1 MSRRLLNAIAGAA
14 AVAGAAALGAGAA
27 LAQEAPKSVKI
38 GYAISLSGP
47 MAPGAG
53 LTTLPNYRL
62 WVDEVNKAGGL
73 MLKKYGKK
81 VPIEVVEL
89 DDNSKAEDLMRLTEK
104 LMAVDKVDLVLTPW
118 STGFNFAVAPIYA
131 KYGYP
136 QVTGTAGSD
145 KMEEMV
151 AKFPTLFF
159 FLAKNADQ
167 SHALVDMMAAA
178 KKDGKINDK
187 VALFI
192 VQAPFGQEY
201 SASLKPAL
209 AKAGFTIAYEAVYD
223 AKASDLST
231 QIKAAKAAGPDTM
244 IALSYPPD
252 TFMITE
258 QSMANDFKPKIRFL
272 GVGAAFPPYKG
283 KFGDK
288 IDGNFSLGGWDPNG
302 PGMQDYF
309 ARHKALPANK
319 GAEPDRW
326 ASAATYAGLQALQQA
341 IENVGEID
349 RAKILAELKTG
360 TFKTVAGE
368 LKLPG
373 NRDPQAWLIGQWQ
386 GGEFYAVAPASRSG
400 AKPPVIK

>member
-1 MSRRLLNAIAGAA
+1 MRRLLGCVLAGAVLA
-14 AVAGAAALGAGAA
+14 AVASLPGGAV
-27 LAQEAPKSVKI
+27 AQETPKSVRI
-38 GYAISLSGP
+38 GYAISLSGFN
-47 MAPGAG
+47 APGAG

-62 WVDEVNKAGGL
+62 WTKEVNDAGGL

-81 VPIEVVEL
+81 VPIEVVEI
-89 DDNSKAEDLMRLTEK
+89 DDNSKNEDLPRLTEK

-118 STGFNFAVAPIYA
+118 STGSNFTVAPTYA

-136 QVTGTAGSD
+136 QIMGTAGSD

-151 AKFPTLFF
+151 AKFPTMFF

-167 SHALVDMMAAA
+167 TRALVDVMAAA

-201 SASLKPAL
+201 IASLKPAL
-209 AKAGFTIAYEAVYD
+209 AAAGFKIAYEAVYD

-231 QIKAAKAAGPDTM
+231 QIKAAKAAGPDSM

-258 QSMANDFKPKIRFL
+258 QSLANDFKPKVRFL
-272 GVGAAFPPYKG
+272 GVGTAFPTYKA

-288 IDGNFSLGGWDPNG
+288 IDGIFGLGGWDPNG

-309 ARHKALPANK
+309 KRHTALTGGK
-319 GAEPDRW
+319 EPDRW

-341 IENVGEID
+341 IERVGEID
-349 RAKILAELKTG
+349 RAKIIQELKTG
-360 TFKTVAGE
+360 TFKTVAGD
-368 LKLPG
+368 LKLTG
-373 NRDPQAWLIGQWQ
+373 NRDAQAWLIGQWQ

-400 AKPPVIK
+400 AKAPAIK

>member
-1 MSRRLLNAIAGAA
+1 MRRLIGAVLAGAA
-14 AVAGAAALGAGAA
+14 LAGAAALAGGAS
-27 LAQEAPKSVKI
+27 AQDAPKSIKV
-38 GYAISLSGP
+38 GYAISLSGFQ
-47 MAPGAG
+47 APGAG

-62 WVDEVNKAGGL
+62 WAKEINDAGGL

-81 VPIEVVEL
+81 VPIEVTEY
-89 DDNSKAEDLMRLTEK
+89 DDTSKNEDLVRLTEK

-118 STGFNFAVAPIYA
+118 STGSNFAVAPIYA

-151 AKFPTLFF
+151 AKFPTFFF

-167 SHALVDMMAAA
+167 TKALVDVMAAA

-201 SASLKPAL
+201 IASLRPAL
-209 AKAGFTIAYEAVYD
+209 TAAGFKVSYEATYPFPPT
-223 AKASDLST
+223 DLST
-231 QIKAAKAAGPDTM
+231 QIKAAKATNPDTF

-252 TFMITE
+252 TFMLTE
-258 QSMANDFKPKIRFL
+258 QALANDFKPKIQFV
-272 GVGAAFPPYKG
+272 GVGGAFPTYKG

-288 IDGNFSLGGWDPNG
+288 IEGVFSLGGWDPNG
-302 PGMQDYF
+302 PGMQDWF
-309 ARHKALPANK
+309 KRHTALNN
-319 GAEPDRW
+319 GGEPDRW

-341 IENVGEID
+341 VERVGEID

-360 TFKTVAGE
+360 TFKTIAGD
-368 LKLPG
+368 LSLAG
-373 NRDPQAWLIGQWQ
+373 NRDAQAWLIGQWQ
-386 GGEFYAVAPASRSG
+386 GGEYYAIAPAGRSG
-400 AKPPVIK
+400 AKAPIIK

>member
-1 MSRRLLNAIAGAA
+1 MMRRLLNIVCAAAALAGVAACAGGAA
-14 AVAGAAALGAGAA
+14 A
-27 LAQEAPKSVKI
+27 QDAPKSVKI
-38 GYAISLSGP
+38 GYAISLSGFN
-47 MAPGAG
+47 APGAG

-62 WVDEVNKAGGL
+62 WVKEVNDAGGL

-81 VPIEVVEL
+81 VPIEVVEI
-89 DDNSKAEDLMRLTEK
+89 DDNSKNEDLPRLTEK

-118 STGFNFAVAPIYA
+118 STGSNFTVAPVYA

-136 QVTGTAGSD
+136 QIMGTAGSD

-151 AKFPTLFF
+151 TKFPTMFF

-167 SHALVDMMAAA
+167 SKALVDMMAKA
-178 KKDGKINDK
+178 KGEGKINDK

-201 SASLKPAL
+201 SASMKPAL
-209 AKAGFTIAYEAVYD
+209 AAAGFKVAYEAVYD
-223 AKASDLST
+223 VKSSDLST
-231 QIKAAKAAGPDTM
+231 QIKAAKAADPDTL

-258 QSMANDFKPKIRFL
+258 QSLANDFKPKIRFL
-272 GVGAAFPPYKG
+272 GVGAAFPTYKA

-309 ARHKALPANK
+309 ARHKALTGGK
-319 GAEPDRW
+319 EPDRW

-341 IENVGEID
+341 IERVGEID
-349 RAKILAELKTG
+349 RAKIIQELKTG

-373 NRDPQAWLIGQWQ
+373 NRDAQAWLIGQWQ
-386 GGEFYAVAPASRSG
+386 GGEYYAVAPASRSG
-400 AKPPVIK
+400 AKSPAIK

>member
-1 MSRRLLNAIAGAA
+1 MRGILAVAA
-14 AVAGAAALGAGAA
+14 LAGAAALAGGAT
-27 LAQEAPKSVKI
+27 AQEAPKSIKV
-38 GYAISLSGP
+38 GYAIALSGFN
-47 MAPGAG
+47 APGAG

-62 WVDEVNKAGGL
+62 WVKEINDAGGL

-81 VPIEVVEL
+81 VPIEVIEI
-89 DDNSKAEDLMRLTEK
+89 DDNSKNEDLPRLTEK

-118 STGFNFAVAPIYA
+118 STGANFTVAPVYA

-136 QVTGTAGSD
+136 QIMGTAGSD

-151 AKFPTLFF
+151 AKFPTMFF

-167 SHALVDMMAAA
+167 SKALVDMMAKA
-178 KKDGKINDK
+178 KSEGKINDK

-209 AKAGFTIAYEAVYD
+209 AAAGFKTAYEAVYD

-231 QIKAAKAAGPDTM
+231 QIKAAKAAGPDTV

-258 QSMANDFKPKIRFL
+258 QSLANDFQPKIRFL
-272 GVGAAFPPYKG
+272 GVGAAFPPYKA

-309 ARHKALPANK
+309 KRHTALTGGK
-319 GAEPDRW
+319 EPDRW

-341 IENVGEID
+341 IERVGEID
-349 RAKILAELKTG
+349 RAKIIQELKTG
-360 TFKTVAGE
+360 TFKTVAGDLT
-368 LKLPG
+368 LKG
-373 NRDPQAWLIGQWQ
+373 NRDEQAWLIGQWQ
-386 GGEFYAVAPASRSG
+386 GGEYYAVAPANRAG
-400 AKPPVIK
+400 AKAPVIK

>member
-1 MSRRLLNAIAGAA
+1 MRSLFRGILAGAA
-14 AVAGAAALGAGAA
+14 LAGAAALAGGAM
-27 LAQEAPKSVKI
+27 AQEAPKSIKV
-38 GYAISLSGP
+38 GYAIALSGP
-47 MAPGAG
+47 EAPGAG

-62 WVDEVNKAGGL
+62 WIKEVNDAGGL

-81 VPIEVVEL
+81 VPIEAVEL
-89 DDNSKAEDLMRLTEK
+89 DDTSSPEARQRLIEK

-118 STGFNFAVAPIYA
+118 STGANLATAPTFA

-136 QVTGTAGSD
+136 QIMGTAGSD
-145 KMEEMV
+145 KMEELV
-151 AKFPTLFF
+151 VKFPTMFF

-167 SHALVDMMAAA
+167 TKALVDMMAAA
-178 KKDGKINDK
+178 KKDGKINDQ

-201 SASLKPAL
+201 IASLKPNL
-209 AKAGFTIAYEAVYD
+209 AAAGFKIAYEAVYD

-258 QSMANDFKPKIRFL
+258 QSLANDFKPKIRFL

-288 IDGNFSLGGWDPNG
+288 IEGNFSLGGWDPNG

-309 ARHKALPANK
+309 KRHTAFTGGK
-319 GAEPDRW
+319 EPDRW
-326 ASAATYAGLQALQQA
+326 ASPATYAGLQALQQA
-341 IENVGEID
+341 IERVGEID
-349 RAKILAELKTG
+349 RAKIIQALKTG
-360 TFKTVAGE
+360 TFKTVAGD
-368 LKLPG
+368 LTLAG
-373 NRDPQAWLIGQWQ
+373 NRDAHAWLIGQWQ

-400 AKPPVIK
+400 AKAPVIK

>member
-1 MSRRLLNAIAGAA
+1 MTRRLFNAIAGAA
-14 AVAGAAALGAGAA
+14 ALAGAA
-27 LAQEAPKSVKI
+27 LLAAGAASAQDAPKSVKI
-38 GYAISLSGP
+38 GYAIALSGP
-47 MAPGAG
+47 EAPGAG

-62 WVDEVNKAGGL
+62 WIKEVNDAGGL
-73 MLKKYGKK
+73 MLKKYGKR
-81 VPIEVVEL
+81 VPIEPVEL
-89 DDNSKAEDLMRLTEK
+89 DDTSDQGARMRLTEK

-118 STGFNFAVAPIYA
+118 STGANFAVAPLYA

-136 QVTGTAGSD
+136 QVMGTAGSD

-151 AKFPTLFF
+151 AKFPTMFF

-167 SHALVDMMAAA
+167 TKALVDMMAAA

-201 SASLKPAL
+201 IASLKPSLDA
-209 AKAGFTIAYEAVYD
+209 AGFKVAYEAVYD
-223 AKASDLST
+223 AKATDLST

-258 QSMANDFKPKIRFL
+258 QSLANDFNPKIKFV
-272 GVGAAFPPYKG
+272 GVGGAFPPYKG

-288 IDGNFSLGGWDPNG
+288 IEGVFSLGGWDPTF
-302 PGMQDYF
+302 PAMQDYF
-309 ARHKALPANK
+309 KRHTAFTGGK
-319 GAEPDRW
+319 EPDRW
-326 ASAATYAGLQALQQA
+326 ASSATYAGLQALQQA

-349 RAKILAELKTG
+349 RAKIIQELKTG
-360 TFKTVAGE
+360 TFKTIAGD

-373 NRDPQAWLIGQWQ
+373 NRDAQAWLIGQWQ
-386 GGEFYAVAPASRSG
+386 GGEFYGVAPSNRAG
-400 AKPPVIK
+400 AKTPAVK